1 MLCKHLPLNPVPNN
15 CCSPSNSKCDVLFNW
30 VQCTFL
36 NSQMWIYLFHWYLF
50 VCVCFERVSP
60 TMTGLRDR
68 PLPHLT
74 WDHKCQDYE
83 SIFLC
88 LACVYNLAACRES
101 LQLTQDYNNSQQSLR
116 HQPEKGFTNVSNNML
131 LLYFFFKMVPGL
143 GMELLG
149 RVLVVLDLIP
159 RPCKEKGKKSTME
172 QNWYIY
178 WYININYINLYMYI
192 YHIYQLIENEIP

>member
-101 LQLTQDYNNSQQSLR
+101 LQLTQDYNNSPQSLR

-131 LLYFFFKMVPGL
+131 LLYFFLKWYQGW
-143 GMELLG
+143 EWSS
-149 RVLVVLDLIP
+149 LVECSWSWIWSLD
-159 RPCKEKGKKSTME
+159 RAKKKGKKAQWSKIDI
-172 QNWYIY
+172 YID
-178 WYININYINLYMYI
+178 I
-192 YHIYQLIENEIP
+192 